1 MNILICCEFYSPSV
15 GGAEKVAEQLA
26 KNFKIYGHN
35 VSIATSKYNKRLPK
49 SEILDKIK
57 IHRFQISGNFT
68 KGLRGNVNEYQK
80 FLISNKYDVILFY
93 AAQQWTL
100 DAALPILDKIKTNIY
115 LATCGFSGLKK
126 IGYKNYFKILK
137 KKLFYF
143 NRNIVHSNN
152 YIDTMFLKKNKI
164 KNKTLIPNAAENIF
178 NKKNN
183 LNFFNLKRIKNAK
196 KNILNISNYKFN
208 KGQDISILVF
218 FFLKYKDK
226 INLIFIGNKFNSKIY
241 FYYIRILKFFTE
253 FFFNN
258 KKILFL
264 EGVSRKN
271 VLSAYSESDI
281 FLFTS
286 RLECSPL
293 VLFESAAAGLPFI
306 SLKVG
311 NSYEISRWTKA
322 GVVSDN
328 IFQTAKKLNFFLKN
342 DKYCSILSKNGKN
355 NYIKKFNWKK
365 ISIEYL
371 RVFKKYNF

>member
-1 MNILICCEFYSPSV
+1 MNILICCEFYSPSI
-15 GGAEKVAEQLA
+15 GGAEKVAEELA
-26 KNFKIYGHN
+26 KNFGNYGHK
-35 VSIATSKYNKRLPK
+35 VSIATSKYNKRLAK

-57 IHRFQISGNFT
+57 IHRFQISGNYT
-68 KGLRGNVNEYQK
+68 KGLRGNVKEYQK
-80 FLISNKYDVILFY
+80 FLTSNKYDVILFY

-137 KKLFYF
+137 KKLFLF

-152 YIDTMFLKKNKI
+152 YIDAIFLKKNKI

-183 LNFFNLKRIKNAK
+183 LNFFHLNRIKEAK

-218 FFLKYKDK
+218 FLLKYKDK

-241 FYYIRILKFFTE
+241 FYYMRILKFFTE

-264 EGVSRKN
+264 EEVSRKN
-271 VLSAYSESDI
+271 VLSAYLESDV

-311 NSYEISRWTKA
+311 NSHEISRWTKA
-322 GVVSDN
+322 GIVSAN
-328 IFQTAKKLNFFLKN
+328 VFQASKKLSFFLKN
-342 DKYCSILSKNGKN
+342 DKYRSILSKNGKN

-371 RVFKKYNF
+371 RVFKKYNL

>member
-15 GGAEKVAEQLA
+15 GGVEKVAEQLA

-35 VSIATSKYNKRLPK
+35 VSIATSKYNKRLIK

-57 IHRFQISGNFT
+57 IHRFQISGNFK

-80 FLISNKYDVILFY
+80 FLTSNKYDVILFY

-183 LNFFNLKRIKNAK
+183 SNFFYLKRINEAK

-218 FFLKYKDK
+218 FLLKYKDK

-253 FFFNN
+253 FFFKN

-264 EGVSRKN
+264 EIPLLV
-271 VLSAYSESDI
+271 ESKLMKYFDVI
-281 FLFTS
+281 LLIKS
-286 RLECSPL
+286 NKILRL
-293 VLFESAAAGLPFI
+293 
-306 SLKVG
+306 KR
-311 NSYEISRWTKA
+311 YK
-322 GVVSDN
+322 
-328 IFQTAKKLNFFLKN
+328 AKKGDIRLFNLLDKQQLNANKKI
-342 DKYCSILSKNGKN
+342 KYCNHVIIN
-355 NYIKKFNWKK
+355 NKT
-365 ISIEYL
+365 L
-371 RVFKKYNF
+371 AVFKKKLLNIIKKYE